1 MAWKN
6 TIKKNDMESYERE
19 QLRREIESD
28 AKDDA
33 SLAPNKNVDK
43 EMLNKVGNMV
53 SEALKMLNDSMNFR
67 TDPVKQNTLRVEA
80 MEKLREVL
88 LFTQ

>member
-28 AKDDA
+28 SKDDA

-67 TDPVKQNTLRVEA
+67 TDPAKQNTLRVEA

>member
-1 MAWKN
+1 MTWKN

-28 AKDDA
+28 AKDGA

-43 EMLNKVGNMV
+43 EMLNKVENLV
-53 SEALKMLNDSMNFR
+53 SEALKMLNDSMNLR
-67 TDPVKQNTLRVEA
+67 IDPVKQNTLRAEA
-80 MEKLREVL
+80 IEKLKEVL